1 MVRLFDCLGKRW
13 AQIIGSFE
21 KPGGPRNWDSI
32 VISFFT
38 GGGGGY
44 KSSLSLLSIKE
55 WAYDFAKSAYIVS
68 GGRSLSFALFYLA
81 CRRHIIQALSKDDW
95 EE

>member
-21 KPGGPRNWDSI
+21 KPVGPRNWDSI

-38 GGGGGY
+38 GRGGGGATNLVY
-44 KSSLSLLSIKE
+44 PSSLSKN
-55 WAYDFAKSAYIVS
+55 
-68 GGRSLSFALFYLA
+68 GRMTLHRA
-81 CRRHIIQALSKDDW
+81 HT
-95 EE
+95 